1 MTIEWHDLLGTFG
14 VLLILAVY
22 LLLQMQRLS
31 ATGWLYSALNGVGA
45 SLVIVSLTQEFNFPA
60 LVLEV
65 AWLLISLYGLK
76 AWWNRRK
83 PAPPTLEG

>member
-1 MTIEWHDLLGTFG
+1 MTIEWHDLLGFTG

-22 LLLQMQRLS
+22 LLLQMQRLH

-45 SLVIVSLTQEFNFPA
+45 ILVIVSLTQEFNFSA
-60 LVLEV
+60 LVLEI

-83 PAPPTLEG
+83 EMPPA